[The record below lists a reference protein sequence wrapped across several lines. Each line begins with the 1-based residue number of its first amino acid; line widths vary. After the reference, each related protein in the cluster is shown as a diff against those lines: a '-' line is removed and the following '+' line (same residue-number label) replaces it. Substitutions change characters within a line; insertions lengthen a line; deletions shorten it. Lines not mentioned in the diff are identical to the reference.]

1 MTDHP
6 FTGNDPQ
13 IRLFNERD
21 STLGWS
27 WTVTTDRGVA
37 RLTLPELVRAFPDD
51 AALDWLF
58 TEHIDLLDAY
68 MVTLASEHGSL
79 LTAPAT
85 SGRAMRSTRAAWRT
99 ILRLGLEWAVGARD
113 SGRTV
118 TLRDANVL
126 GTAFSMAH
134 MARRACDDLGDRP
147 LPQGLFDALPPEGI
161 VEGTP
166 ELVPADP
173 DRPGRGAIWVLRT
186 GDGTALPTG
195 LRQVVSPIGGG
206 TDPDVLITAHL
217 LATRATLDADDT
229 DRGAAWAMAADLFAG
244 VINPAMGDV
253 GFDAVR
259 LPVDDPG
266 AATVDIYV
274 RTVAHDVAAD
284 QTITDPAPTS

>member
-1 MTDHP
+1 MTGRP
-6 FTGNDPQ
+6 FTGRDPQ
-13 IRLFNERD
+13 ARLFNERD
-21 STLGWS
+21 DILGWS
-27 WTVTTDRGVA
+27 WTVTTDRGLRRV
-37 RLTLPELVRAFPDD
+37 TLPELV
-51 AALDWLF
+51 AAAPVTADPGWLF

-68 MVTLASEHGSL
+68 MVTLATEHGQL
-79 LTAPAT
+79 LAAPAA
-85 SGRAMRSTRAAWRT
+85 SGRTRRIARTAWRT
-99 ILRLGLEWAVGARD
+99 LLRLGLEWAVAARD

-118 TLRDANVL
+118 TIRDANVL

-147 LPQGLFDALPPEGI
+147 VPQGLFDDVRPDGI

-166 ELVPADP
+166 QLVRVDP

-195 LRQVVSPIGGG
+195 LRQVVSPMGGG

-217 LATRATLDADDT
+217 LATRAALDADDT
-229 DRGAAWAMAADLFAG
+229 DRWAAWAMAADLFGG
-244 VINPAMGDV
+244 VIDPAMGNI

-266 AATVDIYV
+266 AATVDIFV

-284 QTITDPAPTS
+284 PTITDPAPTR